1 MTDEIAKLEPTE
13 EIFTEE
19 QKKLIQELMVTID
32 LDIFVILEVELS
44 LLEQNKQ
51 REDFKHKVKSVSDKC
66 GITDEE
72 LDAVA
77 HSIKEL
83 IELRVLSIEPCEAT
97 TIMEKQ
103 TKIVK
108 LGIATETTEK
118 LQG

>member
-51 REDFKHKVKSVSDKC
+51 REDFKHKVKFVSDKC

-77 HSIKEL
+77 HRLQKL
-83 IELRVLSIEPCEAT
+83 LP
-97 TIMEKQ
+97 
-103 TKIVK
+103 KIIK